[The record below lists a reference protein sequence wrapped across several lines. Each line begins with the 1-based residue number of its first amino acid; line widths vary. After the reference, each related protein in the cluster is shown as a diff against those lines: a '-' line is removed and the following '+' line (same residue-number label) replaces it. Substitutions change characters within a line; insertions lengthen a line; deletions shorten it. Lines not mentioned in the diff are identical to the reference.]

1 MTEKQIRICGHG
13 SGFPTIKNMEEYLT
27 NRYNQ
32 IATNGKHKGIV
43 AVRRLKG
50 ITDADRQ
57 EFIKAYNVIL
67 GRNYYS
73 QSLREHVFTAWN
85 GRYYSDCSSSGDACY
100 AMAGHEVGWL
110 NTAGIYNSGKF
121 ESVPVIIKNGHI
133 QNPEVLK
140 VADALLFAGNDPSRP
155 LQIGHVEYVYEI
167 RTESSWHWLEVD
179 GTWYYQDSDG
189 RNTYGWK
196 QIQESG
202 GGDDHWYF
210 FNKKGQMQTGV
221 QEVNGEI
228 YYLQETGPLK
238 GACCKTDDRGV
249 QRVWNIPHKD

>member
-1 MTEKQIRICGHG
+1 MTEKQILICGHG
-13 SGFPTIKNMEEYLT
+13 SGFPSVKNMQSYLT
-27 NRYNQ
+27 NRYNLL
-32 IATNGKHKGIV
+32 AKNDKHKGLI
-43 AVRRLKG
+43 AVRRLKNF
-50 ITDADRQ
+50 TDSERNLFHD
-57 EFIKAYNVIL
+57 AYTQIL

-73 QSLREHVFTAWN
+73 QKLREYVFTPYN
-85 GRYYSDCSSSGDACY
+85 GRYYSDCSSSGCACY
-100 AMAGHEVGWL
+100 KKAGHDVGLL
-110 NTAGIYNSGKF
+110 NTAGIYNSSKF
-121 ESVPVIIKNGHI
+121 ESVPAIIVNGHV

-140 VADALLFAGNDPSRP
+140 VGDALLFVGDDPRRP
-155 LQIGHVEYVYEI
+155 LQIGHVEFVYEI
-167 RTESSWHWLEVD
+167 KKDSWNWIKSD
-179 GTWYYQDSDG
+179 GIWYYQDSEG

-221 QEVNGEI
+221 LEINGEI